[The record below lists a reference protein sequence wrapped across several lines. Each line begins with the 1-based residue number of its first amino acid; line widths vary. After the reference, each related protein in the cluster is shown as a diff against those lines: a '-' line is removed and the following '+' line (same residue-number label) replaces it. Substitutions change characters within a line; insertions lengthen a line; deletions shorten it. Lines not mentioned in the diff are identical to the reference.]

1 MNSFTG
7 GATLLVGGKMNEW
20 LKKVAA
26 KAKELWGK
34 WRPVQKVILIGI
46 VVAVIFAIVM
56 VARLSARPT
65 TVRLF
70 NSPVTDQNRL
80 TQILDRID
88 REGRNAYT
96 SADGYIS
103 VDDERTA
110 RYLREILISEQLVPS
125 SIDPWAGFFDRSWS
139 TTDADQNIK
148 LKNAIQRQLKQH
160 IEAIADVQSADVN
173 LVLPETALFTDDQNP
188 VSASVI
194 LRVTGNSDLLTN
206 RQRVLGIQ
214 RLILSAVEGLREE
227 NLIITDGFGN
237 QINDFE
243 GMAESDRVSIVEKQ
257 QKLIRKQEVELRAR
271 ILNALQKTFTE
282 DRCRDIVVSIEMD
295 MSQRTSDSTEYSP
308 IQIRPDNPDTP
319 YDDSEYRDTLPL
331 SQQTVTREWQGTG
344 YNPEGP
350 AGVAGQVPPTYS
362 DMSNVIGRSTETGV
376 TQNNVINTKQTSEI
390 SSPKIDRISVAVN
403 LDGKWRRVRDD
414 NGNLTIENGSI
425 KREYTPV
432 SPEELSEAVRLVQG
446 AIGYNRDRGDRVEVT
461 NVQYDRDEQFEEE
474 DADYFAAIQ
483 RRRTILLVLVA
494 VAVALIGFILFRVI
508 SRELERRRRE
518 REARL
523 LAEQQAARER
533 ALWEAKDEG
542 MEVTMSVEETRRMEL
557 QENAI
562 ALAKEHPEDVAML
575 IRTWLMEE

>member
-1 MNSFTG
+1 
-7 GATLLVGGKMNEW
+7 MNEW
-20 LKKVAA
+20 LKKTVA

-46 VVAVIFAIVM
+46 IVAVIFAIVM
-56 VARLSARPT
+56 AARLSAKPT

-70 NSPVTDQNRL
+70 SSPVTDPVRL
-80 TQILDRID
+80 TQIMDRIN
-88 REGRNAYT
+88 REGKEAY
-96 SADGYIS
+96 SNDDGYIS

-125 SIDPWAGFFDRSWS
+125 SVDPWAGYFDRSWS
-139 TTDADQNIK
+139 TTDADQNKK
-148 LKNAIQRQLKQH
+148 LKLAIQKQLKQH
-160 IEAIADVQSADVN
+160 IEAIADVQTADVN

-206 RQRVLGIQ
+206 RHRVMGIQ
-214 RLILSAVEGLREE
+214 RLILSAVEGLKEE
-227 NLIITDGFGN
+227 NLIITDASGN

-243 GMAESDRVSIVEKQ
+243 GMAESDRVSIIEKQ

-282 DRCRDIVVSIEMD
+282 DRCRDMVVTIEMD
-295 MSQRTSDSTEYSP
+295 MSQKTSDSTEYSP
-308 IQIRPDNPDTP
+308 IQIKADNPDTP

-331 SQQTVTREWQGTG
+331 SQQTITKEWQGTG

-350 AGVAGQVPPTYS
+350 AGVEGQTPPTYS

-390 SSPKIDRISVAVN
+390 SSPKVDRISVSVN
-403 LDGKWRRVRDD
+403 LDGKWKRAKDD
-414 NGNLTIENGSI
+414 NGNLIIEDGSI

-432 SPEELSEAVRLVQG
+432 SAEEQAEAVRLIQG
-446 AIGYNRDRGDRVEVT
+446 AIGYNRERGDRVDVT
-461 NVQYDRDEQFEEE
+461 NIPYDRADQFEEE
-474 DADYFAAIQ
+474 DEAYFAAIQ
-483 RRRTILLVLVA
+483 RRRTILLVLIA

-508 SRELERRRRE
+508 SKELERRRRE

-562 ALAKEHPEDVAML
+562 SMAKEHPEDVAML